1 MMTLDAH
8 PFHTESTI
16 RIQGTK
22 PHTLEPET
30 QNNMVS
36 IMHSGQSGKGIFN
49 LAGLNHKSRD
59 KIIWMRLDVR
69 KTIDKVELA

>member
-30 QNNMVS
+30 QINMGS
-36 IMHSGQSGKGIFN
+36 MMHRGQSGEKDIQS
-49 LAGLNHKSRD
+49 HRSQS
-59 KIIWMRLDVR
+59 
-69 KTIDKVELA
+69 